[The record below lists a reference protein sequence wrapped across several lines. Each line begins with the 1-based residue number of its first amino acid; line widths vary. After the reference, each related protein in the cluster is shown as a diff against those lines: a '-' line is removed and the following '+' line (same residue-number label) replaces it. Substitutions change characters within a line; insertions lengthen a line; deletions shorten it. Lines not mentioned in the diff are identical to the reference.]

1 MSSIFAWNMCGF
13 NQPRKQ
19 KTVRHWVQA
28 ARLPFGCL
36 LETKVSVEN
45 FQKVFDAS
53 FPGWSCLHNYSHHSL
68 GRIWV
73 CWSDKVEVCPVLT
86 SAHMITIWV
95 KYKGTGDTFLCSF
108 VYASNC
114 AVERRQL
121 WSEMELIN
129 GSVVGTNNA
138 WIMHGDFNVA
148 LSVQEHSRALATRS
162 DHGAIRDFQE
172 VVHNCDMMYLAQ
184 VGSSFTWTNCQDDNP
199 ISKKLDRVMANNCWI
214 SAFPQSFTNFESSGV
229 SDHMRMH
236 TQLREVAQGNMKPFK
251 FFNHVASHPRFLE
264 VVARVW
270 NEIEPLFHSR
280 AALRKFHENLKS
292 LKFEMKS
299 LNRDMYGDL
308 PGRVKAAYEDLCA
321 KQTEAMQ
328 NPHTASFEAVSD
340 AWEHWHHISGVE
352 EQFYYKNR
360 GFSGW
365 GLGTGTRGSFIEST
379 KAGTRGILLGRLL
392 QHMAG
397 FSHRCLILS
406 KKQLHILRRL

>member
-1 MSSIFAWNMCGF
+1 MRGF

-28 ARLPFGCL
+28 ARLSFGCL

-73 CWSDKVEVCPVLT
+73 CWSDEVEVCPVLT
-86 SAHMITIWV
+86 SAHMITVWV
-95 KYKGTGDTFLCSF
+95 KYK
-108 VYASNC
+108 
-114 AVERRQL
+114 
-121 WSEMELIN
+121 
-129 GSVVGTNNA
+129 VVGTNNA
-138 WIMHGDFNVA
+138 WIMHGDSNVA

-172 VVHNCDMMYLAQ
+172 VVHNCDMMDLAQ

-199 ISKKLDRVMANNCWI
+199 ISKKLDR
-214 SAFPQSFTNFESSGV
+214 
-229 SDHMRMH
+229 
-236 TQLREVAQGNMKPFK
+236 LREVAQGNMKPFK
-251 FFNHVASHPRFLE
+251 FFNHVALHPRFLE

-292 LKFEMKS
+292 LKFEMRS
-299 LNRDMYGDL
+299 LNKDMYGDL

-328 NPHTASFEAVSD
+328 NPHTASFEVASD

-352 EQFYYKNR
+352 QFYYQKSR
-360 GFSGW
+360 IQW
-365 GLGTGTRGSFIEST
+365 LGLGDRNSRFFHRVTQNAKNTIRKIVTTDGRILTSLPDIKQEAATHFETFLNGSQPDYV
-379 KAGTRGILLGRLL
+379 R
-392 QHMAG
+392 
-397 FSHRCLILS
+397 
-406 KKQLHILRRL
+406 